1 VTEKKLRLSNKNGFG
16 NAVGSI
22 TNRVTTM
29 FDVLASLEKDSDEYK
44 ELNRRIICGQAL
56 QQEEIDKIK
65 GIQAKQMPKTWYD
78 YKINKILEDDSEDI
92 KRQKEF
98 NLKLVVNKKPYFFI
112 YNYKNI
118 QSKYNV
124 FMKNVENNCIIR
136 FGLSLNELKNKPN
149 KNEDE
154 INFLKSVKYRSPVF
168 ENPSA
173 MNKICWYIE
182 DVFKD
187 TKLKINKDGKGF
199 DKSIYMTNSKK
210 YESKKEEIK
219 ELFKEYKSIQ
229 SQYMVEKG
237 KTVDKEEKKNKREE
251 FVNNFKQKAID
262 IYSNSED
269 LCNAI
274 VYTLYDTKANRQFVW
289 DICGEQMIINLLSN
303 NGNKYKYPIKCK
315 YGDIEWQGLRFK
327 MEECEC

>member
-1 VTEKKLRLSNKNGFG
+1 
-16 NAVGSI
+16 
-22 TNRVTTM
+22 M
-29 FDVLASLEKDSDEYK
+29 FDVLASLEKDSKEYE
-44 ELNRRIICGQAL
+44 ELMRRIICGQAL

-78 YKINKILEDDSEDI
+78 YKINKVDKNDNEEIR
-92 KRQKEF
+92 KQKEF

-136 FGLSLNELKNKPN
+136 FGLTLKELKNKLN
-149 KNEDE
+149 KNEEE

-187 TKLKINKDGKGF
+187 VKLKTNKDEKDF
-199 DKSIYMTNSKK
+199 DKSIYMTTSKK
-210 YESKKEEIK
+210 YEGKKEDIIK
-219 ELFKEYKSIQ
+219 IFKEYKDTQ
-229 SQYMVEKG
+229 SQYMVEQG
-237 KTVDKEEKKNKREE
+237 KLVDKDEKKIKREE
-251 FVNNFKQKAID
+251 FVDNFKRKAID
-262 IYSNSED
+262 VYSNSED

-274 VYTLYDTKANRQFVW
+274 VSTLYDTKSNRQFVW
-289 DICGEQMIINLLSN
+289 DMCGEQMITNLLN
-303 NGNKYKYPIKCK
+303 NNDRKYKYPVKCK
-315 YGDIEWQGLRFK
+315 DGDIEWNGLMFK